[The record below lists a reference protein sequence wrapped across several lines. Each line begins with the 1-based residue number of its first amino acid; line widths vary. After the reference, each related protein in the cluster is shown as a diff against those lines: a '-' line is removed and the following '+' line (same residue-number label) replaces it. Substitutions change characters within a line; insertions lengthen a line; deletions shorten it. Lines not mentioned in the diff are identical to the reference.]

1 MQGSKVKVPPL
12 ARAAMLGVVG
22 MMMCCTGPVVL
33 AQLPPPPPG
42 AYDAAPWL
50 GQIRNEYVYGD
61 VWERPG
67 LSPRDRS
74 MITVAVTQA
83 LNAASELRLHMGRA
97 LDNGLTQGEIEETLA
112 QVQWYL
118 SLPSEVDGPA
128 IAAEVFAERGLTGSA
143 AGATS
148 APSTERSDVTVPV
161 PFPQSPALSP
171 RDRSLITVAL
181 ASAQYASGTLR
192 VEVARALD
200 NDVTQDELAE
210 IIVHIAFY
218 SGFPTAVNAS
228 RIAADVLA
236 ARGLPLGNS
245 RFPGAPYLETL
256 IDGLVFGDTWTRTP
270 LTPRER
276 SLAVIAVTLA
286 GYQSDQLRTHLL
298 RGLDNGLSVQE
309 IAELIAQV
317 TLYSGFPSGINA
329 SRIFGDVLRER
340 GLDMPETGAL

>member
-1 MQGSKVKVPPL
+1 MSSPQLRLQQCLRPW
-12 ARAAMLGVVG
+12 ALGAL
-22 MMMCCTGPVVL
+22 MMCCTGPGAF

-97 LDNGLTQGEIEETLA
+97 LDNGLTQSEIEETLA
-112 QVQWYL
+112 QVQWFL
-118 SLPSEVDGPA
+118 TLPAEVNGAA
-128 IAAEVFAERGLTGSA
+128 IAAEVFAERGLPASP
-143 AGATS
+143 AGAAS
-148 APSTERSDVTVPV
+148 AQPAARSANAGPA
-161 PFPQSPALSP
+161 PFPQSPALAP
-171 RDRSLITVAL
+171 RDRSLVTVAL
-181 ASAQYASGTLR
+181 ASALYASGTLH
-192 VEVARALD
+192 VEVGRALD
-200 NDVTQDELAE
+200 NGVTQDELAE
-210 IIVHIAFY
+210 VIVHIAFY

-228 RIAADVLA
+228 RVTAEVLA
-236 ARGLPLGNS
+236 ARGLPLSDS

-256 IDGLVFGDTWTRTP
+256 IDGLVFGETWTREP
-270 LTPRER
+270 LSPRER

-286 GYQSDQLRTHLL
+286 NYQSEQLRTHLA

-329 SRIFGDVLRER
+329 SRIFGEVLRER
-340 GLDMPETGAL
+340 GLALPE

>member
-1 MQGSKVKVPPL
+1 
-12 ARAAMLGVVG
+12 MLGVVG

-128 IAAEVFAERGLTGSA
+128 IAAEVFAERGLTGRGRVVAGQDEAPHGLEDRARLRDRRALPRLEEADARGGLQTGEAGPADAGEQAGHRLRGHLLKILHASA
-143 AGATS
+143 ATLGTC
-148 APSTERSDVTVPV
+148 PLPM
-161 PFPQSPALSP
+161 ALS
-171 RDRSLITVAL
+171 RST
-181 ASAQYASGTLR
+181 
-192 VEVARALD
+192 RA
-200 NDVTQDELAE
+200 A
-210 IIVHIAFY
+210 
-218 SGFPTAVNAS
+218 
-228 RIAADVLA
+228 
-236 ARGLPLGNS
+236 
-245 RFPGAPYLETL
+245 
-256 IDGLVFGDTWTRTP
+256 TP
-270 LTPRER
+270 
-276 SLAVIAVTLA
+276 
-286 GYQSDQLRTHLL
+286 
-298 RGLDNGLSVQE
+298 
-309 IAELIAQV
+309 
-317 TLYSGFPSGINA
+317 
-329 SRIFGDVLRER
+329 
-340 GLDMPETGAL
+340 

>member
-1 MQGSKVKVPPL
+1 
-12 ARAAMLGVVG
+12 MLGVVG

-200 NDVTQDELAE
+200 NDVTQEELAV

-329 SRIFGDVLRER
+329 SRIFGEVLRER
-340 GLDMPETGAL
+340 GLELPE

>member
-1 MQGSKVKVPPL
+1 MQGSIVKVPPL
-12 ARAAMLGVVG
+12 ARFAMWGAMGVI
-22 MMMCCTGPVVL
+22 MCCTCSGAL

-42 AYDAAPWL
+42 AYDAAPYL
-50 GQIRNEYVYGD
+50 GHIRNEYVYGD

-74 MITVAVTQA
+74 MITVAVTQS

-97 LDNGLTQGEIEETLA
+97 LDNGLTQGEIEETLT
-112 QVQWYL
+112 QVEWYL
-118 SLPSEVDGPA
+118 TLPSEVDGPA
-128 IAAEVFAERGLTGSA
+128 IAAEVFAERGLTGGA
-143 AGATS
+143 AGAAS
-148 APSTERSDVTVPV
+148 ASSAGQSDVTVPV
-161 PFPQSPALSP
+161 PFPQNPALSP

-210 IIVHIAFY
+210 VIVHIAFY

-228 RIAADVLA
+228 RIAAEVLDT
-236 ARGLPLGNS
+236 RGLPLGDS

-256 IDGLVFGDTWTRTP
+256 IDGLVFGETWTRTP

-286 GYQSDQLRTHLL
+286 SYQSDQLRTHLL
-298 RGLDNGLSVQE
+298 RGLDNGLNVQE

>member
-1 MQGSKVKVPPL
+1 
-12 ARAAMLGVVG
+12 MLGVVG

-256 IDGLVFGDTWTRTP
+256 IDGLVFGETWTRTP

-329 SRIFGDVLRER
+329 SRIFGEVLRER
-340 GLDMPETGAL
+340 GLELPE

>member
-256 IDGLVFGDTWTRTP
+256 IDGLVFGETWTRTP

-286 GYQSDQLRTHLL
+286 SYQSDQLRTHLL

-329 SRIFGDVLRER
+329 SRIFGEVLRER
-340 GLDMPETGAL
+340 GLELPE

>member
-1 MQGSKVKVPPL
+1 MSIPQTSWVQRLCVWSL
-12 ARAAMLGVVG
+12 AILAMIWGGPAA
-22 MMMCCTGPVVL
+22 L

-50 GQIRNEYVYGD
+50 GQIRNDYVYGD

-112 QVQWYL
+112 QVRWYAT
-118 SLPSEVDGPA
+118 LPAEVNGAA
-128 IAAEVFAERGLTGSA
+128 IAAEVFAERGLPASA
-143 AGATS
+143 AGAASPQPAARS
-148 APSTERSDVTVPV
+148 ADAGPV
-161 PFPQSPALSP
+161 PFPPSQALQP

-181 ASAQYASGTLR
+181 ASALYASDTLR

-200 NDVTQDELAE
+200 NGVTQDELAE
-210 IIVHIAFY
+210 VITHIAFY

-228 RIAADVLA
+228 RVTAEVLA
-236 ARGLPLGNS
+236 ARGLPLADS
-245 RFPGAPYLETL
+245 RFPGAPYLESL
-256 IDGLVFGDTWTRTP
+256 IDGLVFGETWTRQP
-270 LTPRER
+270 LSPRER

-286 GYQSDQLRTHLL
+286 NYQSEQLRTHLA
-298 RGLDNGLSVQE
+298 RGLDNGLTAQE

-317 TLYSGFPSGINA
+317 TLYSGFPSGLNA
-329 SRIFGDVLRER
+329 SRIFGEVLRER
-340 GLDMPETGAL
+340 GLGMPQ

>member
-1 MQGSKVKVPPL
+1 
-12 ARAAMLGVVG
+12 
-22 MMMCCTGPVVL
+22 
-33 AQLPPPPPG
+33 
-42 AYDAAPWL
+42 
-50 GQIRNEYVYGD
+50 
-61 VWERPG
+61 
-67 LSPRDRS
+67 
-74 MITVAVTQA
+74 
-83 LNAASELRLHMGRA
+83 MGRA

-256 IDGLVFGDTWTRTP
+256 IDGLVFGETWTRTP

-286 GYQSDQLRTHLL
+286 SYQSDQLRTHLL

-329 SRIFGDVLRER
+329 SRIFGEVLRER
-340 GLDMPETGAL
+340 GLELPE

>member
-200 NDVTQDELAE
+200 NDVTQEELAV

-329 SRIFGDVLRER
+329 SRIFGEVLRER
-340 GLDMPETGAL
+340 GLELPE